1 MGKEDY
7 LKRLDENKELFFEL
21 ISHTASYF
29 DIRPE
34 YVEKDYW
41 LTLILK
47 EIMNQPYDYV
57 FKGGTSLSKCYKL
70 IERFS
75 EDIDISYESDFN
87 EISNGEREKRFRG
100 IYNSIKS
107 LNVPISNTERLKRR
121 SYFNQFIC
129 PYPSVIDSTIIQNNV
144 IVELAGQTPS
154 FPITHKEIQSFIGQ
168 YLDHFGRVDYLE
180 EYGLHSFSIKT
191 LMLERTLIDK
201 IYAICDYHLSN
212 KYEKHSRH
220 LYDISK
226 ILNVVVLDN
235 NFIELFKKVG
245 MIRSRSPICYSA
257 NPNIKISDILH
268 EIISTNSFKKD
279 YEHLTINLLYESYS
293 YNKCKEDVIKIIRFL
308 RENNL

>member
-1 MGKEDY
+1 M
-7 LKRLDENKELFFEL
+7 KRLDEKTDLFSEL
-21 ISHTASYF
+21 ILHTASYF

-47 EIMNQPYDYV
+47 EIMSQPYDYV

-75 EDIDISYESDFN
+75 EDIDISYESDFV

-100 IYNSIKS
+100 IYNSIKN
-107 LNVPISNTERLKRR
+107 LGVPISYTQQLKRR

-129 PYPSVIDSTIIQNNV
+129 PYKTVITSSVIQNNV
-144 IVELAGQTPS
+144 VVELAGQTPS
-154 FPITHKEIQSFIGQ
+154 FPVTYKEIQSFIGQ
-168 YLDHFGRVDYLE
+168 YIEHIGKADILE
-180 EYGLHSFSIKT
+180 EYGLQSFTVKT
-191 LMLERTLIDK
+191 LILERTLIDK
-201 IYAICDYHLSN
+201 IYAICDYHISN

-226 ILNVVVLDN
+226 ILKVVDLDN
-235 NFIELFKKVG
+235 GFIELFNNVG
-245 MIRSRSPICYSA
+245 SIRSRSPICYSA

-268 EIISTNSFKKD
+268 EIISTKAFKKD
-279 YEHLTINLLYESYS
+279 YDHLTNNLLYENYS
-293 YNKCKEDVIKIIRFL
+293 YNKCEEDIIKIENFL
-308 RENNL
+308 RKNNF